1 MTVLIIGGGASGM
14 AAALTAARAGH
25 QVVLAERQARVGR
38 KLLATGN
45 GRCNLTNEN
54 ARPDRY
60 HGEDPDFCR
69 FALEEPELSAAG
81 TLAFFRRLGLVTVTE
96 PGGRVYP
103 LSNAAASVLD
113 VLRFALE
120 QQENIRVRTG
130 CVIRQLKRRE
140 GQFLARTEEGDT
152 ITAQRCILA
161 AGGAA
166 GGKLG
171 GGMDGYQLARQ
182 LGHHRTVLYPSLVQV
197 CTDPTYPRGLKG
209 VKAQAA
215 LTLTREGETLT
226 AGQGEVLFTEYGVSG
241 PAVFDLSRRISTG
254 GDGIALH
261 LDFLPGWSREDTL
274 AWLHSRRTALSR
286 QEAGALLTGSVHP
299 RLGRVLC
306 KAAGINGGAA
316 ISEVTDRQLEALCRR
331 VRDLALPVTG
341 TCGFDQAQVTAG
353 GLRTGEFDPRTM
365 ESRLTPGFYACGEV
379 LDVDGDCGGF
389 NLQWAW
395 ASGRLAGRLLSN
407 TSL

>member
-1 MTVLIIGGGASGM
+1 MNVLIIGGGASGM
-14 AAALTAARAGH
+14 AAALTAARQGH

-38 KLLATGN
+38 KLLSTGN
-45 GRCNLTNEN
+45 GRCNLTNEY
-54 ARPDRY
+54 ALPDRY
-60 HGEDPDFCR
+60 HGEEPDFCR
-69 FALEEPELSAAG
+69 FALEDPELSAAG
-81 TLAFFRRLGLVTVTE
+81 TLDFFRQLGLVTVTE

-103 LSNAAASVLD
+103 LSNAASSVLD

-130 CVIRQLKRRE
+130 CVIRQLKHRD
-140 GQFLARTEEGDT
+140 GQFQARTEEGDV
-152 ITAQRCILA
+152 ITARRCILA

-166 GGKLG
+166 GAKLG

-241 PAVFDLSRRISTG
+241 PAVFDLSRAASCG
-254 GDGIALH
+254 GEGLTLALD
-261 LDFLPGWSREDTL
+261 LWPERTETEVL
-274 AWLHSRRTALSR
+274 AWLRARRENSPALPGE
-286 QEAGALLTGSVHP
+286 QVFVGALHN
-299 RLGRVLC
+299 RLGQMTVKYAAVTRRETCGGYTEDELAALARAC
-306 KAAGINGGAA
+306 KGF
-316 ISEVTDRQLEALCRR
+316 
-331 VRDLALPVTG
+331 ALPVTG
-341 TCGFDQAQVTAG
+341 VCGFDQAQVTAG
-353 GLRTGEFDPRTM
+353 GLCTDEFDPETM
-365 ESRLTPGFYACGEV
+365 KSRLVSGLYACGEL

-395 ASGRLAGRLLSN
+395 ASGRLAGRLR
-407 TSL
+407 

>member
-1 MTVLIIGGGASGM
+1 MNVLIIGGGASGM
-14 AAALTAARAGH
+14 AAALTAARQGH

-38 KLLATGN
+38 KLLSTGN
-45 GRCNLTNEN
+45 GRCNLTNEY
-54 ARPDRY
+54 ALPDRY
-60 HGEDPDFCR
+60 HGEEPDFCR
-69 FALEEPELSAAG
+69 FALEDPELSAAG
-81 TLAFFRRLGLVTVTE
+81 TLDFFRQLGLVTVTE

-130 CVIRQLKRRE
+130 CVIRQLKCRE
-140 GQFLARTEEGDT
+140 GQFLARTEEGDV
-152 ITAQRCILA
+152 ITARRCILA

-166 GGKLG
+166 GAKLG

-182 LGHHRTVLYPSLVQV
+182 LGHHRTALYPSLVQV

-241 PAVFDLSRRISTG
+241 PAVFDLSRQAATG
-254 GDGIALH
+254 GNGLTLH

-274 AWLHSRRTALSR
+274 TWLHSRRTALSR

-365 ESRLTPGFYACGEV
+365 ESRLVPGFYACGEV
-379 LDVDGDCGGF
+379 LDIDGDCGGF

-395 ASGRLAGRLLSN
+395 ASGRLAGRLLHI
-407 TSL
+407 

>member
-1 MTVLIIGGGASGM
+1 MNVLIIGGGASGM
-14 AAALTAARAGH
+14 AAALTAARQGH

-38 KLLATGN
+38 KLLSTGN
-45 GRCNLTNEN
+45 GRCNLTNEY
-54 ARPDRY
+54 ALPDRY
-60 HGEDPDFCR
+60 HGEEPDFCR
-69 FALEEPELSAAG
+69 FALEDPELSAAG
-81 TLAFFRRLGLVTVTE
+81 TLDFFRQLGLVTVTE

-103 LSNAAASVLD
+103 LSNAASSVLD

-130 CVIRQLKRRE
+130 CVIRQLKHRD
-140 GQFLARTEEGDT
+140 GQFQARTEEGDV
-152 ITAQRCILA
+152 ITARRCILA

-166 GGKLG
+166 GAKLG

-241 PAVFDLSRRISTG
+241 PAVFDLSRAVAAG
-254 GDGIALH
+254 GDGLTMQ

-274 AWLHSRRTALSR
+274 AWLRSQRTALSR

-299 RLGRVLC
+299 RLGRMLC
-306 KAAGINGGAA
+306 KAAGISGGQPV
-316 ISEVTDRQLEALCRR
+316 SEI
-331 VRDLALPVTG
+331 
-341 TCGFDQAQVTAG
+341 
-353 GLRTGEFDPRTM
+353 
-365 ESRLTPGFYACGEV
+365 
-379 LDVDGDCGGF
+379 
-389 NLQWAW
+389 
-395 ASGRLAGRLLSN
+395 GRAHV
-407 TSL
+407 